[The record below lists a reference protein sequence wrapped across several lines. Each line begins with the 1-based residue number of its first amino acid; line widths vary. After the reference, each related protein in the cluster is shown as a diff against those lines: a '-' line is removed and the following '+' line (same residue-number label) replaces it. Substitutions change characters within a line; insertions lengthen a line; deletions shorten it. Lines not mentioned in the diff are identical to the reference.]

1 MSILINGSSRVVV
14 QGATGRVA
22 GTHIRLMRE
31 FGTQIV
37 AGVAPGKGGTMQD
50 NLSIFDTLS
59 EARTATDANVSLL
72 MVPAGAVRDAVFEAI
87 DAEMPLAV
95 CVTEGVPV
103 HDMLMVFERLR
114 NAKTRL
120 IGPNCPGLVSPGQS
134 LVGVMSKMLT
144 MPGEVGLASKSGT
157 LSYEVSYEIV
167 MAGLGQSSWVGLGG
181 DALKGTSFSDVLPL
195 FAADPATRVV
205 VLLGEIG
212 GTDEERAA
220 ELVAAGYPKPVV
232 ALIAGESAPSG
243 QTMGHAGAIIR
254 GNQGT
259 YSSKVEALRHAGI
272 TVARSPHEVALLCRD
287 ALMTGF
293 DRGGKAEK
301 NKHAQGKSLNRETT

>member
-1 MSILINGSSRVVV
+1 MSILVDGASRVIV

-22 GTHIRLMRE
+22 ATQIRLMRE

-37 AGVAPGKGGTMQD
+37 AGVAPGKGGMLQD
-50 NLSIFDTLS
+50 DLPIYDTLS
-59 EARTATDANVSLL
+59 EARSETDANVSLV
-72 MVPAGAVRDAVFEAI
+72 MVPAGAVRDALLEAI

-114 NAKTRL
+114 TVKTRL
-120 IGPNCPGLVSPGQS
+120 VGPNCPGLVSPGQA
-134 LVGVMSKMLT
+134 LVGVMPKMLT
-144 MPGEVGLASKSGT
+144 RPGDVGLASKSGT
-157 LSYEVSYEIV
+157 LAYEVSYEIV
-167 MAGLGQSSWVGLGG
+167 TAGLGQSTWIGLGG

-212 GTDEERAA
+212 GTNEEQAA

-232 ALIAGESAPSG
+232 ALIAGEFAPAG
-243 QTMGHAGAIIR
+243 QTMGHAGAIIS
-254 GNQGT
+254 GNLGT
-259 YSSKVEALRHAGI
+259 HASKVKALQRAGI
-272 TVARSPHEVALLCRD
+272 AIARSPHEVALLCR
-287 ALMTGF
+287 
-293 DRGGKAEK
+293 
-301 NKHAQGKSLNRETT
+301 